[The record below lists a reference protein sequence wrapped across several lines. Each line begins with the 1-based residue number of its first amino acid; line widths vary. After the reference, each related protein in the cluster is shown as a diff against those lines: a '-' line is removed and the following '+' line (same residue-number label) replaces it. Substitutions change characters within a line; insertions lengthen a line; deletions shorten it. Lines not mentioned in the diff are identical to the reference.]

1 MFVKPQTPEE
11 LQILMN
17 TLKANHLLLK
27 KRFDNYISYSDGIK
41 NKTCQ
46 NYSELFQSL
55 QEVHT
60 AMAEIGWQLY
70 LYDLRPKMKKNFLK

>member
-27 KRFDNYISYSDGIK
+27 KRFDNYFSYSDGIK

>member
-1 MFVKPQTPEE
+1 MFVKQTPEE
-11 LQILMN
+11 LQIQMRI
-17 TLKANHLLLK
+17 LKGNQLLLK
-27 KRFDNYISYSDGIK
+27 KRFDNHFSYSDGIK

-60 AMAEIGWQLY
+60 VMAEVGWQLY
-70 LYDLRPKMKKNFLK
+70 IYDLRPKNKKNFLK

>member
-1 MFVKPQTPEE
+1 MFVKQTPEE
-11 LQILMN
+11 LQIQMRI
-17 TLKANHLLLK
+17 LKGNHLLLK
-27 KRFDNYISYSDGIK
+27 KRFDNYFSYSDGIK

-60 AMAEIGWQLY
+60 VMAEVGWQLY
-70 LYDLRPKMKKNFLK
+70 VYDLRPKKKKNSLK